1 MKNSIYIKTG
11 SYLGALFMLLAICS
25 VAFTGCCSVDAAAAK
40 GPHAAFIRKT
50 DPPPDEDDDPVAA
63 NRNWYQMFE

>member
-1 MKNSIYIKTG
+1 
-11 SYLGALFMLLAICS
+11 MLLAICS
-25 VAFTGCCSVDAAAAK
+25 VAFTGCSSVDAAAAK